1 MYRAVYRKWVETI
14 FDHRISL
21 RERMFRVITAITMIA
36 LTFILLMGWH
46 ISNILLLAVSLIYMY
61 IVTRLSIQRQ
71 CINRGAT
78 LIVLLLLLIFPISF
92 FTPGGIYGGAPEW
105 FVICFIYISLTLKG
119 KRMPVFFL
127 LCAAETLLCYYV
139 TFRYPEYAVQAA
151 QSRSY
156 FDSANAV
163 ILAGVMTSV
172 LLLFQNRLYEEEN
185 KLSEE
190 QKKEI
195 EELNRAENNFFSS
208 MSHEI
213 RTPINTIIGLN
224 EMILRGDI
232 PADIAEN
239 ARNIQ
244 GASKMLLSLINDILD
259 LSKIKSGK
267 MEIVNVSYETGELFS
282 EIVNMIWVKARQKGL
297 EFQLHI
303 DPSIPSMLCGDE
315 VRIKQVLINLLNNAV
330 KYTSEGSVTLSVRCE
345 RLTLNRVRVCYTV
358 EDTGLGVKKEN
369 IPYLFN
375 AFKRVDEKKNRHIE
389 GTGLGLNIVRQ
400 LVELMEGE
408 ISVNSVY
415 TKGSK
420 FLVTLEQDIV
430 SDTELGTFTL
440 TSRAKVH
447 EGEQYKQSFE
457 APKAHLLIVDDNDMN
472 LMVARKLLSDTKI
485 QIDTASSG
493 AECLRMTQNQ
503 HYDGILMDHLMPE
516 MDGIKCLHALRS
528 QPGGLCQD
536 VPVIALTAN
545 AGSDNQ
551 LLYRK
556 EGFSGYLAKPVSG
569 ALLEAAVLSILPK
582 ELVTLSEN
590 ANPSE
595 IGKDILLFEQN
606 QRLSIMVTTDS
617 VCDLPESLREEF
629 NISVCPYYICTDQG
643 RFLDE
648 LELKSD
654 ELLEHIAQGKTGFS
668 QPPHVE
674 DYERFF
680 AEKLTEAQNI
690 VHITMAKHVS
700 EGYNNAVEA
709 AKSFENVTVI
719 DSGHLSSSMGLSVLA
734 AVSMAENHAT
744 KDEIVKAVDK
754 LSRYISSAFI
764 IDSTHMMCR
773 AGKISK
779 KVQIL
784 CDALLLHPIIMLR
797 KSKMTVGS
805 MAMGSFSH
813 VTKHYIRKVL
823 ANAGSIDPRILIITY
838 VGLSNQRLQYIQKL
852 VKQHCPFERIYLQK
866 ASSAIASNCG
876 PGSFGLLFM
885 RKNDAVI
892 SFSQMSKQNSQA
904 DLQQEQELD
913 QNPLPWYGFAG
924 QEEPT
929 SEPIYEH
936 HTREEI

>member
-1 MYRAVYRKWVETI
+1 MYKIVYRKWVEII

-21 RERMFRVITAITMIA
+21 RERMFRVVTAISMVA
-36 LTFILLMGWH
+36 LTFILMMGLH
-46 ISNILLLAVSLIYMY
+46 ISNIFLLMVSLIYMSVVVR
-61 IVTRLSIQRQ
+61 ISIQRQ
-71 CINRGAT
+71 CINTGAT
-78 LIVLLLLLIFPISF
+78 LIVILMLLIFPLSF
-92 FTPGGIYGGAPEW
+92 FTPGGIYGGASEW
-105 FVICFIYISLTLKG
+105 FVICFIYISITLQG

-127 LCAAETLLCYYV
+127 FCVAETLLCYYIAYH
-139 TFRYPEYAVQAA
+139 YPGYTAESAYTH
-151 QSRSY
+151 SY

-172 LLLFQNRLYEEEN
+172 LLLFQNRLYEEES
-185 KLSEE
+185 KISAE

-232 PADIAEN
+232 PDDIAEN

-259 LSKIKSGK
+259 LSKIRSGK
-267 MEIVNVSYETGELFS
+267 MEIVNVSYETAELFS
-282 EIVNMIWVKARQKGL
+282 EIVNMIWIKAGEKGL
-297 EFQLHI
+297 DFRLHI

-345 RLTLNRVRVCYTV
+345 HLDLNRVRVCYVV

-400 LVELMEGE
+400 LVELMDGE

-415 TKGSK
+415 TKGST
-420 FLVTLEQDIV
+420 FLVTLEQEIID
-430 SDTELGTFTL
+430 DTELGTFTMA
-440 TSRAKVH
+440 SRARIH
-447 EGEQYKQSFE
+447 DAEQYRQSFE

-472 LMVARKLLSDTKI
+472 LLVARKLLSDTKI

-493 AECLRMTQNQ
+493 IECLKMTQNQ
-503 HYDGILMDHLMPE
+503 HYDGILMDHLMPG

-536 VPVIALTAN
+536 VPVVALTAN

-582 ELVTLSEN
+582 ELVTLTEEVSS
-590 ANPSE
+590 SE
-595 IGKDILLFEQN
+595 IGKDILLFEQT
-606 QRLSIMVTTDS
+606 QRMSVMVTADS
-617 VCDLPESLREEF
+617 VCDLPQSLREEF
-629 NISVCPYYICTDQG
+629 GISVCPYYICTDQG

-648 LELKSD
+648 VELKPD
-654 ELLEHIAQGKTGFS
+654 ELLAYIAEGKTGFS
-668 QPPHVE
+668 QPPDVE

-680 AEKLTEAQNI
+680 AEKLTEAQNVI
-690 VHITMAKHVS
+690 HITMAKHVS

-719 DSGHLSSSMGLSVLA
+719 DSGHLSSSMGLAVLYA
-734 AVSMAENHAT
+734 ASMAENHAT
-744 KDEIVKAVDK
+744 KDEIVEAVEK
-754 LSRYISSAFI
+754 VQRHISSAFI
-764 IDSTHMMCR
+764 IDRTHMMCR
-773 AGKISK
+773 SGKISK
-779 KVQIL
+779 KIQVL
-784 CDALLLHPIIMLR
+784 CDALLLHPVIVLR
-797 KSKMTVGS
+797 RSKMVVGS
-805 MAMGSFSH
+805 MIIGNFAH
-813 VTKHYIRKVL
+813 VTRRYIRKVFM
-823 ANAGSIDPRILIITY
+823 NTGNIDRRVLFITY
-838 VGLSNQRLQYIQKL
+838 AGLTDRRLHYIQDL
-852 VKQHCPFERIYLQK
+852 VQQYCPFERVYLQK
-866 ASSAIASNCG
+866 ASSAISSNCG

-885 RKNDAVI
+885 KKNEASI
-892 SFSQMSKQNSQA
+892 SFSQMSKPDESN
-904 DLQQEQELD
+904 
-913 QNPLPWYGFAG
+913 
-924 QEEPT
+924 
-929 SEPIYEH
+929 
-936 HTREEI
+936 